1 MLLGCYELCGQ
12 LLSLVGVWLLLF
24 TLVGCLMR
32 VICVC
37 LIDFVLL
44 HVNSV
49 GVVGN
54 DSFDTGCL
62 IWFSCL
68 LVLVVYLIW
77 VGGLSLPAG
86 LCIGFVLLSFGGGL

>member
-1 MLLGCYELCGQ
+1 MLIVLGCLC
-12 LLSLVGVWLLLF
+12 
-24 TLVGCLMR
+24 
-32 VICVC
+32 
-37 LIDFVLL
+37 
-44 HVNSV
+44 
-49 GVVGN
+49 N

-86 LCIGFVLLSFGGGL
+86 LCIGFVLLSFGVVCDSFSRLWLVLVICWWFMVYWFALL

>member
-1 MLLGCYELCGQ
+1 MLLDCYELCGQ

-24 TLVGCLMR
+24 TLAGCLMH

-49 GVVGN
+49 GV
-54 DSFDTGCL
+54 
-62 IWFSCL
+62 
-68 LVLVVYLIW
+68 
-77 VGGLSLPAG
+77 
-86 LCIGFVLLSFGGGL
+86 FG